1 MLNFNDWCKKD
12 KEDKGY
18 TLTKSSSGLPLF
30 VLDNPFDNDDESVL
44 LDDEPAKK
52 KKTIPQQVSDYIT
65 KHFWRDNMSV
75 TIKQGLKIYENK

>member
-1 MLNFNDWCKKD
+1 MLNFNDWSKKD

-44 LDDEPAKK
+44 LDDEPVKK
-52 KKTIPQQVSDYIT
+52 KETIPQIVADVADFISA
-65 KHFWRDNMSV
+65 HN
-75 TIKQGLKIYENK
+75 N